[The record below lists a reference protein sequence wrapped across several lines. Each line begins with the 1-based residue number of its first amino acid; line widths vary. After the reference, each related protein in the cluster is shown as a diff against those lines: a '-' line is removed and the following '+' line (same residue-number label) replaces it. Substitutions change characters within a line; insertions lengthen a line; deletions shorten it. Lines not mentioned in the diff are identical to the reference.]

1 VKDHIQLGPGPEFDR
16 VRAILAALGDA
27 GAPSGDDVALLSVG
41 GRSLALSTDLSIEGT
56 HFLTDWLSLE
66 EIGWRSA
73 AAALSDLAAVGATPL
88 GVLVALGVPADAS
101 DADAAALMRGVG
113 RMTAEVD
120 ARVLG
125 GDLSK
130 APAWTVAVTVIGEV
144 AKPSTRSGGRPGDL
158 LYVTGELGGAHA
170 ALQSWL
176 VGKGQPVQPEARER
190 FAHPLPRIAAGRA
203 LSASATAM
211 MDLSDGLASDI
222 FHLAAASNCGAVI
235 ELDALPVSAA
245 AIAFANGAGKDPAL
259 FAAEGG
265 EDYELL
271 VALPPELGPP
281 ILNVKLTRI
290 GRLVAG
296 DGVQFLS
303 GSTPVFPKGF
313 QHFR

>member
-1 VKDHIQLGPGPEFDR
+1 
-16 VRAILAALGDA
+16 
-27 GAPSGDDVALLSVG
+27 
-41 GRSLALSTDLSIEGT
+41 
-56 HFLTDWLSLE
+56 
-66 EIGWRSA
+66 
-73 AAALSDLAAVGATPL
+73 
-88 GVLVALGVPADAS
+88 
-101 DADAAALMRGVG
+101 
-113 RMTAEVD
+113 VD

-130 APAWTVAVTVIGEV
+130 ASAWSIAVTVIGEV
-144 AKPSTRSGGRPGDL
+144 AKPATRAGGRPGDL

-176 VGKGQPVQPEARER
+176 RNDGTSVPPAGRER
-190 FAHPLPRIAAGRA
+190 FAHPVPRIAAGRA
-203 LSASATAM
+203 LATVATAM

-235 ELDALPVSAA
+235 ELDAVPAA
-245 AIAFANGAGKDPAL
+245 ASVSEHLKGSDGDAGL

-271 VALPPELGPP
+271 VALPPELEPP